1 MIDLQNISKIYPL
14 GDGDFYALNKATVH
28 IDKGDFVAIC
38 GASGSG
44 KSTLL
49 NIIGC
54 LDTASDGVYMLEGK
68 AVQKHSDEKKAQI
81 RNSKI
86 GFVLQDF
93 ALIDGQTVLYNVM
106 LPLLLSK
113 ARFSTVKKRALE
125 ALAMVGIEGQ
135 AGKQANRLSGGQRQR
150 VAIARALVNNPDI
163 ILADEPTGQLDSQTG
178 IQIMELLKSL
188 NEKGITVVTVT
199 HDEKVAAYA
208 HRVIRMV
215 DGKIVGQPVN

>member
-1 MIDLQNISKIYPL
+1 M
-14 GDGDFYALNKATVH
+14 H
-28 IDKGDFVAIC
+28 
-38 GASGSG
+38 
-44 KSTLL
+44 
-49 NIIGC
+49 
-54 LDTASDGVYMLEGK
+54 
-68 AVQKHSDEKKAQI
+68 
-81 RNSKI
+81 
-86 GFVLQDF
+86 
-93 ALIDGQTVLYNVM
+93 LY
-106 LPLLLSK
+106 
-113 ARFSTVKKRALE
+113 
-125 ALAMVGIEGQ
+125 
-135 AGKQANRLSGGQRQR
+135 QRQR